1 MNDMAHLHED
11 KDWGNDPKTDNPKH
25 LPKPTG
31 WRVLVKPQVPMTK
44 TSGGL
49 YLPEQSRDNEEY
61 LTAHGVILDHG
72 PLAWCER
79 ESGRQWHYGRWANIG
94 DHVTFGKYAGQ
105 KLVIDGV
112 KLLLLNDD
120 EITSV
125 VPEGC
130 NIQNY
135 IP

>member
-1 MNDMAHLHED
+1 MAHLHDVKE
-11 KDWGNDPKTDNPKH
+11 DWGNNPEIPNPKH

-31 WRVLVKPQVPMTK
+31 WRVLVKPQVPMKKTK
-44 TSGGL
+44 GGL
-49 YLPEQSRDNEEY
+49 YLPEQTQENEEY
-61 LTAHGVILDHG
+61 LTAHGLILDHG

-79 ESGRQWHYGRWANIG
+79 ETGRQWHYGRWATIG